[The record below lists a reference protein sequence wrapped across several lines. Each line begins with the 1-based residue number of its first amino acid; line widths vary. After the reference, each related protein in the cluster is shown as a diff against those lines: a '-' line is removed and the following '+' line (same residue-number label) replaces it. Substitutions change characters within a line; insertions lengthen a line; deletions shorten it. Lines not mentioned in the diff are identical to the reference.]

1 MIFASPMS
9 TLLDAARRRSLV
21 AGACAVLLTL
31 TCLGAT
37 SKAIGTAGVS
47 TARTG
52 LSEPT
57 KPVASATL
65 QQCLTAETQA
75 ERSATFAGEINAIPG
90 STRMEMRIEVLE
102 RTPGEATYHVV
113 SAPGLRVWSSSAPG
127 VKTYK
132 NLNKVTNLAAPA
144 FYRATV
150 RFRWLGAKGKLLK
163 TQLLRTRR
171 CEQPAPAT
179 TETETPPAS
188 TGNPATA
195 G

>member
-9 TLLDAARRRSLV
+9 TLLGVARRLSLASV
-21 AGACAVLLTL
+21 ACAVLLTL

-37 SKAIGTAGVS
+37 SKAIGIAGVS

-52 LSEPT
+52 SSEPS
-57 KPVASATL
+57 KPIASATL
-65 QQCLTAETQA
+65 QQCLTAEAQA

-102 RTPGEATYHVV
+102 RTPAEPAYHAV

-144 FYRATV
+144 FYRAAV
-150 RFRWLGAKGKLLK
+150 RFRWFNAKGKLLK
-163 TQLLRTRR
+163 TALLRTRR
-171 CEQPAPAT
+171 CEQPAPAG

-188 TGNPATA
+188 TGNPVTT

>member
-1 MIFASPMS
+1 MISASPMS
-9 TLLDAARRRSLV
+9 TLLGSSRRLSLV
-21 AGACAVLLTL
+21 AVVCALLLTL

-37 SKAIGTAGVS
+37 SKALGTAGVTTS
-47 TARTG
+47 RTG
-52 LSEPT
+52 SGELSKPT
-57 KPVASATL
+57 ASATL
-65 QQCLTAETQA
+65 QQCLTAETQT

-102 RTPGEATYHVV
+102 RTPGETIYHAVN
-113 SAPGLRVWSSSAPG
+113 APGLRVWSSSAPG

-144 FYRATV
+144 FYRAAV
-150 RFRWLGAKGKLLK
+150 RFRWFNAKGKLLK
-163 TQLLRTRR
+163 TALLRTRR
-171 CEQPAPAT
+171 CEQPAPTA

-188 TGNPATA
+188 AGNPATT

>member
-9 TLLDAARRRSLV
+9 TLLGTARRRSLATV
-21 AGACAVLLTL
+21 ACAMLLTL
-31 TCLGAT
+31 ACLGAT

-52 LSEPT
+52 LSEPS

-65 QQCLTAETQA
+65 EQCLTAETQA

-102 RTPGEATYHVV
+102 RVPGETAYHAV

-144 FYRATV
+144 FYRAAV
-150 RFRWLGAKGKLLK
+150 RFRWLSAKGKLLK
-163 TQLLRTRR
+163 AEVLRTRR
-171 CEQPAPAT
+171 CEQPAPAG

-188 TGNPATA
+188 TSNPATT

>member
-1 MIFASPMS
+1 MS
-9 TLLDAARRRSLV
+9 TLLGTARRRSLATV
-21 AGACAVLLTL
+21 ACAMLLTL
-31 TCLGAT
+31 ACLGAT

-52 LSEPT
+52 LSEPS

-65 QQCLTAETQA
+65 EQCLTAETQA

-102 RTPGEATYHVV
+102 RVPGETAYHAV

-144 FYRATV
+144 FYRAAV
-150 RFRWLGAKGKLLK
+150 RFRWLSAKGKLLK
-163 TQLLRTRR
+163 AEVLRTRR
-171 CEQPAPAT
+171 CEQPAPAG

-188 TGNPATA
+188 TSNPATT

>member
-1 MIFASPMS
+1 MIFTSPMS
-9 TLLDAARRRSLV
+9 TLLGTLRRHSLV
-21 AGACAVLLTL
+21 SFVCAALLAL

-37 SKAIGTAGVS
+37 SQAIGAAGVT
-47 TARTG
+47 TARAG
-52 LSEPT
+52 LSEAT

-65 QQCLTAETQA
+65 QQCLTSEAQA

-102 RTPGEATYHVV
+102 RTPGETAYHAV

-144 FYRATV
+144 FYRAAV
-150 RFRWLGAKGKLLK
+150 RFRWLNAKGKLLK
-163 TQLLRTRR
+163 TEVLRTRR
-171 CEQPAPAT
+171 CEQPAPAS

-188 TGNPATA
+188 TGNPVTA